1 MRNVLLMMLAWA
13 RADKLAVRI
22 DNEIAKS
29 EKSGDAVSPRAW
41 QLLGQKQKHAAIGAI
56 ARSVHKDRDRG
67 RSQGDIYEFGVFTG
81 GGLKAWVD
89 LFSSHKIKFG
99 TLWGFDSF
107 AGLPSIRAHEAGYQD
122 QGDLRAGQF
131 NALRYLRRDFAQF
144 EAELQSLVKYD
155 RMRLVRG
162 FYNESLPALSASTI
176 AQMQPAVLIDFD
188 GDFYES
194 TIGPYEF
201 LWRHCLVAV
210 GTFVY
215 YDDFQVCHP
224 HHLPLCGEGKAHVEV
239 TARFNVSWE
248 QLKPNV
254 FRVRA
259 FDAPHCYATR
269 SARGGR
275 AGAGAKT

>member
-1 MRNVLLMMLAWA
+1 M
-13 RADKLAVRI
+13 
-22 DNEIAKS
+22 
-29 EKSGDAVSPRAW
+29 
-41 QLLGQKQKHAAIGAI
+41 
-56 ARSVHKDRDRG
+56 
-67 RSQGDIYEFGVFTG
+67 
-81 GGLKAWVD
+81 
-89 LFSSHKIKFG
+89 HKIKFG

-201 LWRHCLVAV
+201 LWRHCLVAP
-210 GTFVY
+210 TR
-215 YDDFQVCHP
+215 
-224 HHLPLCGEGKAHVEV
+224 
-239 TARFNVSWE
+239 ARGA
-248 QLKPNV
+248 
-254 FRVRA
+254 VRA
-259 FDAPHCYATR
+259 QRTLPIPGMRR
-269 SARGGR
+269 SSASHWS
-275 AGAGAKT
+275 GAKVTVGA